1 MTNMAAMTET
11 QRLTLVLD
19 RARGMNTAEIVE
31 SEVDEFRR
39 FAQPRL
45 LEAEAYYR
53 NRSAVQRKTA
63 RYESRSN
70 TKIEHSLL
78 RKLVDQKV
86 NYLLAKPFTIS
97 SKSAAYEKALNG
109 VFDARARA
117 EVKSLGKEAIKKGI
131 GWVQLYIGEEGTLR
145 LKRLPT
151 EQILPEWAD
160 DEHTRLD
167 CHTGRVCASRPGGRG
182 HPEGV
187 RRPEPRAAAGGTG
200 RTGAS
205 TRRSPT
211 RAGRRSYWS
220 GRSCGARRACEG

>member
-97 SKSAAYEKALNG
+97 AKSAAYEKALNI

-117 EVKSLGKEAIKKGI
+117 EIKSLG
-131 GWVQLYIGEEGTLR
+131 
-145 LKRLPT
+145 
-151 EQILPEWAD
+151 
-160 DEHTRLD
+160 
-167 CHTGRVCASRPGGRG
+167 
-182 HPEGV
+182 
-187 RRPEPRAAAGGTG
+187 
-200 RTGAS
+200 
-205 TRRSPT
+205 
-211 RAGRRSYWS
+211 
-220 GRSCGARRACEG
+220 

>member
-86 NYLLAKPFTIS
+86 NYLLAKPT
-97 SKSAAYEKALNG
+97 
-109 VFDARARA
+109 
-117 EVKSLGKEAIKKGI
+117 
-131 GWVQLYIGEEGTLR
+131 
-145 LKRLPT
+145 KR
-151 EQILPEWAD
+151 Q
-160 DEHTRLD
+160 
-167 CHTGRVCASRPGGRG
+167 
-182 HPEGV
+182 
-187 RRPEPRAAAGGTG
+187 
-200 RTGAS
+200 
-205 TRRSPT
+205 
-211 RAGRRSYWS
+211 
-220 GRSCGARRACEG
+220 

>member
-11 QRLTLVLD
+11 QRLTLLLD

-167 CHTGRVCASRPGGRG
+167 CLIRVYPQVAYEGREKVVL
-182 HPEGV
+182 E
-187 RRPEPRAAAGGTG
+187 RAEL
-200 RTGAS
+200 
-205 TRRSPT
+205 
-211 RAGRRSYWS
+211 WS
-220 GRSCGARRACEG
+220 AQGM